1 VLILV
6 QSGMHSM
13 TVECWDLDEA
23 LNRLACPW
31 QPLDMPSSKLQ
42 SSSAAVRRCWD
53 EVPILPPA
61 LERFP
66 EP

>member
-1 VLILV
+1 
-6 QSGMHSM
+6 M